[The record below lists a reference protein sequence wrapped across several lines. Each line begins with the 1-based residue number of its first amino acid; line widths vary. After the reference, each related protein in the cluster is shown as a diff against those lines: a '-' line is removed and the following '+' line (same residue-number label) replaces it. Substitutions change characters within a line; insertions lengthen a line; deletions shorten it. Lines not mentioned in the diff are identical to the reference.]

1 MPLKP
6 KAPISLMSPERI
18 KVTIQSYRIEKKMF
32 KSEIQNLLNEI
43 SKWSMK
49 VDDGLSAD
57 SIKIMSNADRSVALS
72 LNISRRSNK
81 NT

>member
-1 MPLKP
+1 ML
-6 KAPISLMSPERI
+6 
-18 KVTIQSYRIEKKMF
+18 
-32 KSEIQNLLNEI
+32 KSEIQNFLNEI

-49 VDDGLSAD
+49 VDVGLSAD
-57 SIKIMSNADRSVALS
+57 SIKIMSNADRPVALS

>member
-1 MPLKP
+1 MCISCSQKQEKPLPRNNKSIKQKANLLTMPLKP

-43 SKWSMK
+43 SK
-49 VDDGLSAD
+49 
-57 SIKIMSNADRSVALS
+57 
-72 LNISRRSNK
+72 
-81 NT
+81 